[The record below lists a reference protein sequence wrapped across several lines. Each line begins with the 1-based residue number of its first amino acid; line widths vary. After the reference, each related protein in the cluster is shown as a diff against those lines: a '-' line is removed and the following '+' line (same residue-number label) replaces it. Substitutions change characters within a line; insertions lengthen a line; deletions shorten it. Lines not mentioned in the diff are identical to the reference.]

1 MICAIHQP
9 NFFPWLGYFDKIRR
23 ADVFVFLDEVAY
35 PKSGKGSWINRV
47 RVDVQGRPTWF
58 GCPVRRP
65 PGTQSIRNVEIDDA
79 QPWRRKLLRTLEVN
93 YKSAPG
99 FARAIELLQPLLDYP
114 TGRLAQFNEHSVRSI
129 AAALGLECRLV
140 RQSQLAVVGTGTRL
154 LIEIVKAVGADAY
167 LCGSGAAGY
176 QEDAL
181 FAPSGIELV
190 YQNFAAR
197 PYRDPESLL
206 PGLSVIDYLMWA
218 SDDWAR
224 PRYGVRRV
232 TVPPPAFANRRGP

>member
-35 PKSGKGSWINRV
+35 GKSGKGMGSWINRV

-58 GCPVRRP
+58 GCPVRRR
-65 PGTQSIRNVEIDDA
+65 PGTQSIRDVEIDDA
-79 QPWRRKLLRTLEVN
+79 QPWRRKLLRTLEAN
-93 YKSAPG
+93 YKRAPG

-114 TGRLAQFNEHSVRSI
+114 AGRLAQFNEHAVRRI
-129 AAALGLECRLV
+129 AASLGLECRLV
-140 RQSQLAVVGTGTRL
+140 RQSQLAVLGKGTRL

-167 LCGSGAAGY
+167 LCGGGAAGY

-181 FAPSGIELV
+181 FAPNGIELV

-197 PYRDPESLL
+197 PYREPESLL
-206 PGLSVIDYLMWA
+206 SGLSVIDYLMWA
-218 SDDWAR
+218 PDEWAR
-224 PRYGVRRV
+224 PD
-232 TVPPPAFANRRGP
+232 TVCVA